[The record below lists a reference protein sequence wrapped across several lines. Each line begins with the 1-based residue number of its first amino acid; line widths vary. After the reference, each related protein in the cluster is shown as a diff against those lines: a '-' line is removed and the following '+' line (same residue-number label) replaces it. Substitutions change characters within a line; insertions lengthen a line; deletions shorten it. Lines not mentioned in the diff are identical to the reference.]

1 MHLLAKR
8 ASQVNLVL
16 LPVHLLVTIAL
27 VANTVIVTKL
37 PVVYRV
43 PVDNTVHPSLLVVNC
58 VHLDITAEPL
68 LLAVS
73 NAQKVF
79 TVTPVPVPVAVNAI
93 LANTVTN
100 LLLSVAKYV
109 RKEP

>member
-1 MHLLAKR
+1 MITMKIM
-8 ASQVNLVL
+8 AS
-16 LPVHLLVTIAL
+16 P
-27 VANTVIVTKL
+27 
-37 PVVYRV
+37 PVVLIVY
-43 PVDNTVHPSLLVVNC
+43 P
-58 VHLDITAEPL
+58 DITAEPL
-68 LLAVS
+68 LFGVL

>member
-1 MHLLAKR
+1 MPL
-8 ASQVNLVL
+8 
-16 LPVHLLVTIAL
+16 VHLLVPIAL

-43 PVDNTVHPSLLVVNC
+43 PVDNTVHPSQPVVNC
-58 VHLDITAEPL
+58 VHLDITVERLPL
-68 LLAVS
+68 VVF
-73 NAQKVF
+73 NVQKVF
-79 TVTPVPVPVAVNAI
+79 TMTQVPVPVAVNAI

-100 LLLSVAKYV
+100 LLLSVAKRV